1 MVRNFVGR
9 NKLVRKIL
17 ISGLSW
23 SERVD
28 PRISKLRILH
38 AKNVPLQHLQHSTRH
53 LQHLQHD
60 ATLTCNTIHA
70 LLRKRAWLFNSQC
83 NTALRRTLLV
93 LDRDEQ
99 LILDLTGHVRPKTPL
114 RSRRGTGI
122 WFIKYVLHLIPAPLR
137 IYHQS
142 FGVFRKMPKLC
153 WSEFILVR
161 SSVVRNSGVRCFT
174 V

>member
-53 LQHLQHD
+53 LQHD
-60 ATLTCNTIHA
+60 GTLTCNTCNTIHA
-70 LLRKRAWLFNSQC
+70 LLRKREWLFSSQC
-83 NTALRRTLLV
+83 NTALRRALLCTRPRRTNIRFDRPCPSQNTTTLAAGDGHMVYKICITSNSGTPENLPSKFRRFSQNAETLLV
-93 LDRDEQ
+93 RVYFGPEF
-99 LILDLTGHVRPKTPL
+99 GGPE
-114 RSRRGTGI
+114 
-122 WFIKYVLHLIPAPLR
+122 
-137 IYHQS
+137 
-142 FGVFRKMPKLC
+142 FGVSLY
-153 WSEFILVR
+153 LY
-161 SSVVRNSGVRCFT
+161 
-174 V
+174 